1 MFVNQEPEEREN
13 RLLAA
18 TGAPDATRVITET
31 DEQTITPSDNRSF
44 WQRARDLIRQRPL
57 GAVGFFIICG
67 YIILAL
73 FGPVFAPYSPTVPH
87 LSQRL
92 MAPSVAHLFGTDSV
106 GMDVFSRILY
116 GARIDLFSSIVV
128 VLISGS
134 LGTVVGMSAAWA
146 GGWWDEALMRI
157 TDMFLAFPGLILA
170 MAIAAILSPSL
181 TNALIAIAVTYW
193 PIYARIGRSQALA
206 VRQRE
211 YIEAA
216 RVVGSPSTKILFQ
229 HIMPNSIA
237 PVVVQA
243 TLDTGAVILL
253 TAGLSFIGFGAQP
266 PTPEWG
272 AMISAGQQYIM
283 SQWWI
288 SVAPAIAIL
297 LLVMGFNL
305 FGDGLRDQMDP
316 RMRDS

>member
-1 MFVNQEPEEREN
+1 VNQEPEDRDS
-13 RLLAA
+13 RLIEAASAPVVA
-18 TGAPDATRVITET
+18 TGVISET
-31 DEQTITPSDNRSF
+31 DERTTTPRAVRSA
-44 WQRARDLIRQRPL
+44 WRRAGSLIRQRPL
-57 GAVGFFIICG
+57 GAVGFFIVLG
-67 YIILAL
+67 YFLLAVI
-73 FGPVFAPYSPTVPH
+73 GPLLAPYNPTLPD

-92 MAPSVAHLFGTDSV
+92 MAPSMQHLFGTDSV
-106 GMDVFSRILY
+106 GLDVFSRILY
-116 GARIDLFSSIVV
+116 GARIDMFSAVAVV
-128 VLISGS
+128 VISGS
-134 LGTVVGMSAAWA
+134 FGTVVGMAAAWA
-146 GGWWDEALMRI
+146 GGWWDELLMRL

-181 TNALIAIAVTYW
+181 TNALLAIGVTYW
-193 PIYARIGRSQALA
+193 PIYARIGRGQALA
-206 VRQRE
+206 VTKRE

-216 RVVGSPSTKILFQ
+216 RVVGSSPVKILFR

-272 AMISAGQQYIM
+272 AMISAGREYVM
-283 SQWWI
+283 TQWW
-288 SVAPAIAIL
+288 VAVYPAIAIL

-305 FGDGLRDQMDP
+305 LGDALRDEMDP
-316 RMRDS
+316 RMRDH